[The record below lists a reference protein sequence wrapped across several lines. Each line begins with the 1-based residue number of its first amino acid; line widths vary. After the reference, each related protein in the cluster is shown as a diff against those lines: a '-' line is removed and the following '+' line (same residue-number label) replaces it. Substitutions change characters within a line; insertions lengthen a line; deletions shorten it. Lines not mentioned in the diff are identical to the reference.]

1 MKLVDGKEIKIGLT
15 CSTFDLLHAG
25 HIIMLEE
32 ARSKCD
38 WLIVG
43 LQVDPTID
51 RPSKN
56 RPVQTVVE
64 RYIQLKAVRFVDE
77 VIPYTTEADLEDILT
92 MFPIDIRILGDEYQD
107 KDFTGKSICLKRGIE
122 LYFNNREHR
131 FSSTDIRRRVTDA
144 NQASSSK

>member
-122 LYFNNREHR
+122 LYFNKREHR